1 MMKSPDVLIIGGGII
16 GLASAYNLSERYPN
30 KSVTIL
36 EKEQGLALHQSGRN
50 SGVLH
55 SGIYYKPG
63 SLKAINCRSGKAAM
77 QGFCAREGINYKIC
91 GKVII
96 AIDKSEL
103 GALNAIYERGRANGI
118 NCELIERSR
127 LLELEPYAAGVR
139 AIHVPETGVV
149 DFGQVCS
156 RLADIIMARGHKIL
170 TGVEVIGLSEKANE
184 TIIHTMAGEFSPKYI
199 INCAGLHSDRVAS
212 MGSKTMPVKIIPFR
226 GEYFKLKPEAEKFC
240 NSLIYPVPDHRFP
253 FLGAH
258 LTRKISGEVKCGP
271 NAVLSFAREGY
282 LKSDVKLK
290 DLFETL
296 TYPGFVRISARFWRT
311 GVREIW
317 RSVCK
322 GAFIKALQRL
332 VPEIK
337 RDHLLPFPSGVRAQA
352 VTLNGLILDD
362 FAFMESARVVNV
374 INAPSPGATAALSIG
389 MVVVERLSKRFH
401 KNGRYHASPGM
412 GPL

>member
-1 MMKSPDVLIIGGGII
+1 MKSPDVVIIGGGII
-16 GLASAYNLSERYPN
+16 GLASAYNLAKLYPN
-30 KSVTIL
+30 KSIMIL

-77 QGFCAREGINYKIC
+77 QDFCAREGINFNIC
-91 GKVII
+91 GKVIV
-96 AIDKSEL
+96 AVDESEL
-103 GALNAIYERGRANGI
+103 EALHIIYERGRANSI

-127 LLELEPYAAGVR
+127 LLELEPYSEGIR
-139 AIHVPETGVV
+139 AIHVPESGVV

-156 RLADIIMARGHKIL
+156 RFRDIIMAKGHKIL
-170 TGVEVIGLSEKANE
+170 MGVEVIGLREKANE
-184 TIIHTMAGEFSPKYI
+184 TIIETTAGEFLPKYV

-240 NSLIYPVPDHRFP
+240 NSLIYPVPDPRFP
-253 FLGAH
+253 FLGVH
-258 LTRKISGEVKCGP
+258 FTRKISGEVKCGP

-282 LKSDVKLK
+282 RKNDIKLK
-290 DLFETL
+290 DLFESL
-296 TYPGFVRISARFWRT
+296 TYPGFLRIAARYWRP
-311 GVREIW
+311 GAWEIW
-317 RSVCK
+317 RSVSK

-352 VTLNGLILDD
+352 VTRDGLILDD
-362 FAFMESARVVNV
+362 FAFTESLRVVNV

-389 MVVVERLSKRFH
+389 RVVVERLSKRFL
-401 KNGRYHASPGM
+401 KNGCHDASPGICS
-412 GPL
+412 L